1 MGHGGN
7 WLYAHAHED
16 HTTVI
21 GLRTCCGI
29 DFIITVSASELVY
42 LFNICA
48 HV

>member
-1 MGHGGN
+1 MDHGGN
-7 WLYAHAHED
+7 WLYAHED

-21 GLRTCCGI
+21 VLRTCSGI